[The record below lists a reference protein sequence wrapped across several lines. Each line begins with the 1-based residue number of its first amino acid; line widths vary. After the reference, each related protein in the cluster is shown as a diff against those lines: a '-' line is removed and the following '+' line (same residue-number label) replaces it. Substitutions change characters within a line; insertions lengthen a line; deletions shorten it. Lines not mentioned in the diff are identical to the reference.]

1 MLTENSTIA
10 GLNPTVQ
17 APDISQE
24 KRHLGAAGARL
35 GRSAGAIGVI
45 AILASLALAATSQ
58 DGWHRFFFSYL
69 LSFSYVLTL
78 ALGALFFVILQHL
91 TRAGWSVVVRRWAEG
106 IAAALPLLA
115 VLAVPIVVFGLPHLY
130 HWAQPGT
137 VVADPLLLAK
147 QPYLNVPFFVARLV
161 VYFGLW
167 SVLAR
172 YFFSRSLR
180 QDATEDAQLTVQMER
195 RSALAMLGF
204 ALTLTFA
211 AFDLLMSLDAHWFS
225 TIFGVYI
232 FAGSVVSFFALL
244 TVVVFAT
251 QRAGLLRHA
260 ITVEH
265 YHDLGKLIFAFT
277 VFWAYIAFSQYML
290 IWYASLPEETVW
302 LLRRQT
308 NGWGWVGLVLLF
320 GHFVVPFV
328 ALLSRSPKRR
338 PRLVAIAAVWM
349 LAMHWV
355 DLYWVVIPE
364 VSPQRALPHLLDL
377 TTLLGLG
384 GIAVAAVLYVMR
396 ECSLIPEQDPR
407 LAESLRFE
415 NA

>member
-1 MLTENSTIA
+1 MHIPEIA
-10 GLNPTVQ
+10 
-17 APDISQE
+17 QE
-24 KRHLGAAGARL
+24 VRRLGPLGARVWRAAG
-35 GRSAGAIGVI
+35 GVGVV
-45 AILASLALAATSQ
+45 ALLASLVLASAGGA
-58 DGWHRFFFSYL
+58 GWQRFFFSYL
-69 LSFSYVLTL
+69 LSFTYVLTL

-106 IAAALPLLA
+106 IAATLPLLA
-115 VLAVPIVVFGLPHLY
+115 VLALPIAVLGLPHLY
-130 HWAQPGT
+130 HWANPEI
-137 VVADPLLLAK
+137 VAGDALLRAK
-147 QPYLNVPFFVARLV
+147 QPFLNVPFFLVRLV

-167 SVLAR
+167 SLLAR
-172 YFFSRSLR
+172 FFFSRSLQ
-180 QDATEDAQLTVQMER
+180 QDATGDPQLTVQMER

-225 TIFGVYI
+225 TIFGVYV
-232 FAGSVVSFFALL
+232 FAGCVVSFFALL

-251 QRAGLLRHA
+251 QRAGMLRHA

-265 YHDLGKLIFAFT
+265 YHDLGKLLFAFT

-290 IWYASLPEETVW
+290 IWYASLPEETEW

-308 NGWGWVGLVLLF
+308 HGWGWVGLILLF
-320 GHFVVPFV
+320 GHFLAPFV
-328 ALLSRSPKRR
+328 ALLSRAPKRR
-338 PRLVAIAAVWM
+338 PRLVVIAAAWM

-364 VSPQRALPHLLDL
+364 VSPQAAMPHLLDL

-384 GIAVAAVLYVMR
+384 GLFVAAAAYLMR
-396 ECSLIPEQDPR
+396 DRSLIPEHDPR
-407 LAESLRFE
+407 LTESLMFE